1 MNYEQRDALNKSAIA
16 VLDEAVAA
24 GERLGYWTV
33 EREPERT
40 ADEHFPS
47 RWRYVRDAEGLRFSL
62 GAGSWQREGKIAA
75 QVAAVTEDGMTCHLS
90 DVIRSGL
97 GAPDAA
103 ADHKRGAEAVAK
115 DLYRRVVNNEDAKAA
130 ARAIK
135 NALAQRLESRRNLHA
150 HIHALAPLGFTAT
163 RDFAS
168 DAYYSAN
175 LYRAGFGGVRLYSN
189 GRVELERMTVD
200 AEKLPALLALLGTPQ

>member
-16 VLDEAVAA
+16 VLDEVVAV
-24 GERLGYWTV
+24 GERLGYWTG
-33 EREPERT
+33 EP
-40 ADEHFPS
+40 DSKDDDHHPS

-62 GAGSWQREGKIAA
+62 GAGAWQREGKIAA
-75 QVAAVTEDGMTCHLS
+75 RVAAVTADGMTVHPS
-90 DVIRSGL
+90 SIQRRGA

-115 DLYRRVVNNEDAKAA
+115 DLYRRVINNEDAKAT

-135 NALAQRLESRRNLHA
+135 DELSKRLEQRRNLHA
-150 HIHALAPLGFTAT
+150 HIATLAANGFMQPAHHHNEP
-163 RDFAS
+163 

-175 LYRAGFGGVRLYSN
+175 LYRPGFGGVRLYNN
-189 GRVELERMTVD
+189 GRVELERMTID
-200 AEKLPALLALLGTPQ
+200 AEKLPALLALLGDQE